1 MDPSSNLAGNIVTPH
16 RECLFK
22 AVGDFNDRFILWDS
36 SNNVMV
42 KSGKPVHY
50 SLLISANLFTY
61 MGHSCRCLI
70 SRPLCYKQLSTAV
83 LIVMLNVIIVQ

>member
-1 MDPSSNLAGNIVTPH
+1 MDPTGQLAGNIATTH
-16 RECLFK
+16 GECLFK
-22 AVGDFNDRFILWDS
+22 AMGDFNDRCILWDS
-36 SNNVMV
+36 TNNVMV
-42 KSGKPVHY
+42 KSGKPVQY

-70 SRPLCYKQLSTAV
+70 IRPLCYKQLSTAV